1 MKMSKLCFPLISLL
15 GFSLFSCV
23 DDRYDLGNISDDI
36 YLPIEQVF
44 PVGSSEVNVGD
55 LLRELDLEG
64 LHEEADGL
72 IYFQYD
78 TISSFDVNSLEFEL
92 DKDTSCLYMS
102 EIFPVVQGLGTG
114 FGISL
119 PELFDIDVKQEIPIV
134 AKLPITFS
142 DETGE
147 GRIDSAD
154 IRRVSVDFQI
164 VTNIPGLLDVL
175 DLNVSMP
182 ENLKLSHTRSPF
194 TWDKKLA
201 KAELLLEDVWL
212 DLTESDT
219 LLFDCL
225 LKIDGKLP
233 LSQIDENSYIGVV
246 TSANAI
252 NYKRL
257 YGFFVAHT
265 VQADTSSMGID
276 IYTEENIDYS
286 LSLVDP
292 RLEIKAWTNSGVPIN
307 VGVESLVARTNAGKS
322 EVAKFGN
329 GSSRYVLTMVPATK
343 EGEEVLGMHEVFNR
357 TNGGI
362 DRLVNISPDTIDV
375 ATSFFVNGKEGSA
388 KKSYFLL
395 DSTYI
400 RLGVTTVVPI
410 WMNAGSFITM
420 RDTIKDIDIYQDVV
434 DYEEEDYEIEE
445 ATIYLEV
452 ENGLPLKA
460 EVDFS
465 FIREDTIKN
474 YEDGRLIE
482 KLLLSEIKNERL
494 KQNVKLEPAKL
505 DEETHLA
512 LKPVANLVKIVAD
525 KSMLEDIKKI
535 RHIGV
540 QYKVEV
546 PVASASVKVYS
557 QNLIKAK
564 AYVHVKGNYSTGS
577 DK

>member
-44 PVGSSEVNVGD
+44 PVGSSQVAMVD

-64 LHEEADGL
+64 LHEDADGL

-78 TISSFDVNSLEFEL
+78 TVSSFDLNSFEFE
-92 DKDTSCLYMS
+92 MS
-102 EIFPVVQGLGTG
+102 EDTTRFTVSDLFNLP
-114 FGISL
+114 SL
-119 PELFDIDVKQEIPIV
+119 PSLPGGMSLPTLPDIDINESFPFV
-134 AKLPITFS
+134 AKVPIAFS

-154 IRRVSVDFQI
+154 IRQISFDFQFSS
-164 VTNIPGLLDVL
+164 NIPGLLTIL
-175 DLNVSMP
+175 DLDVSLP
-182 ENLKLSHTRSPF
+182 ENIKNGSGKPIFSWNNR
-194 TWDKKLA
+194 LA
-201 KAELLLEDVWL
+201 KGSLSLEDVWL
-212 DLTESDT
+212 DLTKSDT
-219 LLFDCL
+219 LYFDCL
-225 LKIDGKLP
+225 FTIDGKLP
-233 LSQIDENSYIGVV
+233 LSSINEESYIEVI
-246 TSANAI
+246 SSI
-252 NYKRL
+252 NTMKYNKL
-257 YGFFVAHT
+257 YGFFVSHT
-265 VQADTSSMGID
+265 TQTDTSSMGID

-292 RLEIKAWTNSGVPIN
+292 RIEVKAWTNSGVPVS
-307 VGVESLVARTNAGKS
+307 VGIESLVARTNEGAR
-322 EVAKFGN
+322 EVAKYAN
-329 GSSRYVLTMVPATK
+329 GSTSYVLTMSPASA
-343 EGEEVLGMHEVFNR
+343 EGEEVLGMHEVFNKR
-357 TNGGI
+357 HGGI
-362 DRLVNISPDTIDV
+362 DRLVNCSPDTIDV
-375 ATSFFVNGKEGSA
+375 ATSFFINGKEGSA

-395 DSTYI
+395 DSTYV
-400 RLGVTTVVPI
+400 RLGITAVVPI

-445 ATIYLEV
+445 ATVYLEV

-465 FIREDTIKN
+465 FIREDTIKD
-474 YEDGRLIE
+474 YENGRFVD

-494 KQNVKLEPAKL
+494 KQNVKLEPATL
-505 DEETHLA
+505 DEDTHMA
-512 LKPVANLVKIVAD
+512 LKPVSNLVKIVAD